1 MPSQNGNGGQRGP
14 WDSGTKSGSDLEDLV
29 RQGQDRLNQIMPSG
43 GLRPAI
49 VLAVVALVGLG
60 AWTAYYT
67 VPSDSVAVV
76 QRFGKYLK
84 DVPPGLHFKLPLGV
98 DVATIVPVKRQL
110 KEEFGF
116 ATAGA
121 TDPYQIPRDAKQETQ
136 MVTGD
141 LNAAL
146 VEWVVQYRISD
157 PVKFL
162 FDVRE
167 PRGTLRDVS
176 ESVMREVVGDRTVD
190 EVITIG
196 RQEIETEALTKMQA
210 LATKYAMGISIDQVQ
225 LKNINPPE
233 AVQASFNE
241 VNQAQ
246 QEKEK
251 LINEAR
257 RDYNKVIPLAE
268 GEKDQR
274 IREADGYRLKR
285 INEAEGDAARFSALL
300 AEYIKAPEVT
310 RRRIYIETLQDV
322 MPGIRSKIIVDER
335 TRSILPLLKSQ
346 LPEGRTAMN
355 RIKLVAIL
363 AVLGIAAFAAMSSIY
378 TVSEVEQAIITQFGE
393 PVGAPVT
400 TAGLKVK
407 VPFIQD
413 VNLMDKRVLEWD
425 GNPTDMPTKD
435 KLYISVDLFARWRIA
450 DPLQYF
456 LRLHDERSAQ
466 SRLDDILG
474 SETRN
479 AVAKHELIEIIRTTK
494 DRVPL
499 RDTLLTGAG
508 PEQDMGS
515 LVPIQKG
522 RKLVEQQIFAE
533 AAQKVRV
540 FGVELLDIRFKRIN
554 YNESVRPKIYDRM
567 ISERRQIAERFLSEG
582 NGEAARIRGN
592 RVRDLN
598 KIQSE
603 AYRQVEEI
611 RGMADAKATE
621 IYAKAYNQSPE
632 AVAFYEFTRT
642 MQSYKSI
649 IAENTTLVLST
660 GSDLFKFLKGMSPDG
675 DVVPAPHSDGN
686 R

>member
-1 MPSQNGNGGQRGP
+1 MASQNGNDGRGGP
-14 WDSGTKSGSDLEDLV
+14 WNSEIKPGSVIEYRV
-29 RQGQDRLNQIMPSG
+29 RQGQDRLKRIMQG
-43 GLRPAI
+43 GGPRRAVAL
-49 VLAVVALVGLG
+49 VVVALVGLG
-60 AWTAYYT
+60 VWTAYYT

-84 DVPPGLHFKLPLGV
+84 DVPPGLHFKLPLGI

-110 KEEFGF
+110 KQEFGF

-225 LKNINPPE
+225 LKNINPPGP
-233 AVQASFNE
+233 VQASFNE

-246 QEKEK
+246 QDKEK

-322 MPGIRSKIIVDER
+322 MPAIRSKIIVDER
-335 TRSILPLLKSQ
+335 TRSILPLL
-346 LPEGRTAMN
+346 
-355 RIKLVAIL
+355 
-363 AVLGIAAFAAMSSIY
+363 
-378 TVSEVEQAIITQFGE
+378 
-393 PVGAPVT
+393 
-400 TAGLKVK
+400 
-407 VPFIQD
+407 
-413 VNLMDKRVLEWD
+413 NLD
-425 GNPTDMPTKD
+425 
-435 KLYISVDLFARWRIA
+435 S
-450 DPLQYF
+450 
-456 LRLHDERSAQ
+456 
-466 SRLDDILG
+466 
-474 SETRN
+474 
-479 AVAKHELIEIIRTTK
+479 
-494 DRVPL
+494 
-499 RDTLLTGAG
+499 
-508 PEQDMGS
+508 
-515 LVPIQKG
+515 QKG
-522 RKLVEQQIFAE
+522 E
-533 AAQKVRV
+533 
-540 FGVELLDIRFKRIN
+540 
-554 YNESVRPKIYDRM
+554 RP
-567 ISERRQIAERFLSEG
+567 
-582 NGEAARIRGN
+582 
-592 RVRDLN
+592 
-598 KIQSE
+598 
-603 AYRQVEEI
+603 
-611 RGMADAKATE
+611 
-621 IYAKAYNQSPE
+621 
-632 AVAFYEFTRT
+632 
-642 MQSYKSI
+642 
-649 IAENTTLVLST
+649 
-660 GSDLFKFLKGMSPDG
+660 
-675 DVVPAPHSDGN
+675 
-686 R
+686 